1 MEVINT
7 NINNEHKS
15 MSSTDMSNG
24 NTSDSS
30 NERKKTRNKP
40 TKAQQFKEERQKII
54 LELENLMGLSETN
67 RGVLL
72 YDLEHNERLKE
83 HLKEIIPQI
92 RKYYKCGTWN
102 YFIQPEENR
111 DLIGLLKSILKNE
124 NYQLINKKKFLD
136 ITGVKKLYTQ
146 LYIINDEKIKN
157 IFK

>member
-1 MEVINT
+1 MKKMEVINT
-7 NINNEHKS
+7 NINNEHKKIVELKKL
-15 MSSTDMSNG
+15 DNSN
-24 NTSDSS
+24 DK
-30 NERKKTRNKP
+30 RKNKP
-40 TKAQQFKEERQKII
+40 TKAQLFKEERQKIVM
-54 LELENLMGLSETN
+54 ELEKLMGLSETN

-72 YDLEHNERLKE
+72 YDLEHNEKLKE
-83 HLKEIIPQI
+83 YLQQIIPQI

-102 YFIQPEENR
+102 YFIQPEEYR
-111 DLIGLLKSILKNE
+111 DIIGLLKSILKNE